1 MDLPKRKNI
10 RLNDYNYS
18 SNGAYFI
25 TICTKN
31 KENLLWKNVVKRANC
46 VRPLD
51 QLPLSKIGI
60 VIENEIYKLNTVYE
74 NIKVDKYQIMPN
86 HIHLIIFIY
95 EDSNGRTQFAP
106 TISRIIKQF
115 KGSITKQIGF
125 SIWQKSFYDR
135 IIRNENEYQSVWNYI
150 HNNPLKYLEV
160 YPCRNETIKKNL
172 IL

>member
-10 RLNDYNYS
+10 RLHNYNYS

-31 KENLLWKNVVKRANC
+31 KENLLWKNVGANC
-46 VRPLD
+46 VRPLE

-135 IIRNENEYQSVWNYI
+135 IIRNEKEYQSVWNYI
-150 HNNPLKYLEV
+150 NNNPLKYLEV
-160 YPCRNETIKKNL
+160 
-172 IL
+172 

>member
-31 KENLLWKNVVKRANC
+31 KENLLWKNVGANC

-115 KGSITKQIGF
+115 KGSITKQIEF

-135 IIRNENEYQSVWNYI
+135 IIRNEKEYQEVWNYI

-160 YPCRNETIKKNL
+160 YPCRNETIKKSL

>member
-1 MDLPKRKNI
+1 MIIII
-10 RLNDYNYS
+10 RLMELIS
-18 SNGAYFI
+18 LLFVL
-25 TICTKN
+25 KN
-31 KENLLWKNVVKRANC
+31 KENLLWKNVGANY
-46 VRPLD
+46 VRPLE

-135 IIRNENEYQSVWNYI
+135 IIRNEKEYQEVWNYI

-160 YPCRNETIKKNL
+160 
-172 IL
+172 

>member
-1 MDLPKRKNI
+1 MELI
-10 RLNDYNYS
+10 SLL
-18 SNGAYFI
+18 FVL
-25 TICTKN
+25 KN
-31 KENLLWKNVVKRANC
+31 KENLLWKNVGANY
-46 VRPLD
+46 VRPLE

-115 KGSITKQIGF
+115 KGSITKQIEF

-135 IIRNENEYQSVWNYI
+135 IIRNEKEYQEVWNYI

-160 YPCRNETIKKNL
+160 
-172 IL
+172 

>member
-1 MDLPKRKNI
+1 MELILLLFVLKIKK
-10 RLNDYNYS
+10 
-18 SNGAYFI
+18 
-25 TICTKN
+25 ICCGG
-31 KENLLWKNVVKRANC
+31 ANC

-135 IIRNENEYQSVWNYI
+135 IIRNEKEYQSVWNYI

>member
-31 KENLLWKNVVKRANC
+31 KENLLWKNVGANC

-95 EDSNGRTQFAP
+95 EDSNVRTQFAP

-135 IIRNENEYQSVWNYI
+135 VIRNEKEYQSVWNYI

-160 YPCRNETIKKNL
+160 
-172 IL
+172 

>member
-31 KENLLWKNVVKRANC
+31 KENLLWKNVGANC

-86 HIHLIIFIY
+86 HIHLIIFIH

-135 IIRNENEYQSVWNYI
+135 IIRNEKEYQSVWNYI

-160 YPCRNETIKKNL
+160 
-172 IL
+172 

>member
-31 KENLLWKNVVKRANC
+31 KENLLWKNVGANC

-74 NIKVDKYQIMPN
+74 NIKVDKYQIMPS

-135 IIRNENEYQSVWNYI
+135 IIRNEKEYQSVWNYI

>member
-1 MDLPKRKNI
+1 MELI
-10 RLNDYNYS
+10 SLL
-18 SNGAYFI
+18 FVL
-25 TICTKN
+25 KN
-31 KENLLWKNVVKRANC
+31 KENLLWKNVGANC

-115 KGSITKQIGF
+115 KGSITKQIEF

-135 IIRNENEYQSVWNYI
+135 IIRNEKEYQSVWNYI

-160 YPCRNETIKKNL
+160 
-172 IL
+172 

>member
-1 MDLPKRKNI
+1 MIIII
-10 RLNDYNYS
+10 RLMELIS
-18 SNGAYFI
+18 LLFVL
-25 TICTKN
+25 KN
-31 KENLLWKNVVKRANC
+31 KENLLWKNVGANC

-135 IIRNENEYQSVWNYI
+135 IIRNEKEYQSVWNYI

-160 YPCRNETIKKNL
+160 
-172 IL
+172 

>member
-31 KENLLWKNVVKRANC
+31 KENLLWKNVGANC

-135 IIRNENEYQSVWNYI
+135 VIRNEKEYQSVWNYI

-160 YPCRNETIKKNL
+160 YPCRNETIKKSL
-172 IL
+172 TL

>member
-10 RLNDYNYS
+10 RLHNYNYS
-18 SNGAYFI
+18 YNGAYFI

-31 KENLLWKNVVKRANC
+31 KENLLWKNVGANC

-135 IIRNENEYQSVWNYI
+135 IIRNEKEYQSVWNYI

-160 YPCRNETIKKNL
+160 YPCRNETIRKNL

>member
-31 KENLLWKNVVKRANC
+31 KENLHSKKVAANS
-46 VRPLD
+46 VRPLE

-95 EDSNGRTQFAP
+95 EDSNGRTQCAP

-135 IIRNENEYQSVWNYI
+135 VIRNEKEYQSVWNYI

>member
-31 KENLLWKNVVKRANC
+31 KENLLWENVGANC
-46 VRPLD
+46 VRPLE

-60 VIENEIYKLNTVYE
+60 VVENEIHKLNTVYE

-115 KGSITKQIGF
+115 KGSITKQIEF

-135 IIRNENEYQSVWNYI
+135 VIRNEKEYQSVWNYI

-160 YPCRNETIKKNL
+160 
-172 IL
+172 

>member
-31 KENLLWKNVVKRANC
+31 KENLLWKNVGANC

-95 EDSNGRTQFAP
+95 EDSNGRT
-106 TISRIIKQF
+106 ISRIIKQF

-135 IIRNENEYQSVWNYI
+135 IIRNEKEYQSVWNYI

>member
-31 KENLLWKNVVKRANC
+31 KENLLWKNVGANC

-135 IIRNENEYQSVWNYI
+135 VIRNEKEYQSVWNYI

-160 YPCRNETIKKNL
+160 YPCRNETIKKSL

>member
-31 KENLLWKNVVKRANC
+31 KENLLWKNVGANC

-125 SIWQKSFYDR
+125 SIWQKYFYDR
-135 IIRNENEYQSVWNYI
+135 IIRNEKEYQSVWNYI

-160 YPCRNETIKKNL
+160 
-172 IL
+172 

>member
-1 MDLPKRKNI
+1 M
-10 RLNDYNYS
+10 NDYNYS

-31 KENLLWKNVVKRANC
+31 KENLLWKNVGANC
-46 VRPLD
+46 VLPLD

-135 IIRNENEYQSVWNYI
+135 IIRNEKEYQEVWNYI

-160 YPCRNETIKKNL
+160 
-172 IL
+172 

>member
-31 KENLLWKNVVKRANC
+31 KENLLWKNVGANC

-135 IIRNENEYQSVWNYI
+135 IIRNEKEYQSVWNYI

>member
-1 MDLPKRKNI
+1 MELI
-10 RLNDYNYS
+10 SLL
-18 SNGAYFI
+18 FVL
-25 TICTKN
+25 KN
-31 KENLLWKNVVKRANC
+31 KENLLWKNVGANC

-135 IIRNENEYQSVWNYI
+135 IIRNEKEYQSVWNYI
-150 HNNPLKYLEV
+150 HNNPLIHINRTLIIKYG
-160 YPCRNETIKKNL
+160 
-172 IL
+172 

>member
-1 MDLPKRKNI
+1 MIIII
-10 RLNDYNYS
+10 RLMELIS
-18 SNGAYFI
+18 LLFVL
-25 TICTKN
+25 KN
-31 KENLLWKNVVKRANC
+31 KENLLWKNVGANY
-46 VRPLD
+46 VRPLE

-135 IIRNENEYQSVWNYI
+135 VIRNEKEYQSVWNYI

-160 YPCRNETIKKNL
+160 
-172 IL
+172 

>member
-31 KENLLWKNVVKRANC
+31 KENLLWKNVGANC

-135 IIRNENEYQSVWNYI
+135 VIRNEKEYQSV
-150 HNNPLKYLEV
+150 
-160 YPCRNETIKKNL
+160 
-172 IL
+172 

>member
-31 KENLLWKNVVKRANC
+31 KENLLWKNVGANC

-115 KGSITKQIGF
+115 KGSITKQIEF

-135 IIRNENEYQSVWNYI
+135 IIRNEKEYQEVWNYI
-150 HNNPLKYLEV
+150 HNNQLKYLEV
-160 YPCRNETIKKNL
+160 
-172 IL
+172 

>member
-10 RLNDYNYS
+10 RLHNYNYS
-18 SNGAYFI
+18 YNGAYFI

-31 KENLLWKNVVKRANC
+31 KENLLWKNVGANC
-46 VRPLD
+46 VRLLD

-135 IIRNENEYQSVWNYI
+135 IIRNEKEYQSVWNYI

-160 YPCRNETIKKNL
+160 YTCRNETIKKNL

>member
-18 SNGAYFI
+18 YNGAYFI

-31 KENLLWKNVVKRANC
+31 KENLLWKNVGANC

>member
-1 MDLPKRKNI
+1 MIIII
-10 RLNDYNYS
+10 RLMELIS
-18 SNGAYFI
+18 LLFVL
-25 TICTKN
+25 KN
-31 KENLLWKNVVKRANC
+31 KENLLWKNVGANC
-46 VRPLD
+46 VRPLE

-135 IIRNENEYQSVWNYI
+135 IIRNEKEYQSVWNYI

>member
-1 MDLPKRKNI
+1 MHN
-10 RLNDYNYS
+10 YNYS
-18 SNGAYFI
+18 YNGAYFI

-31 KENLLWKNVVKRANC
+31 KENLLWKNVGANC

-135 IIRNENEYQSVWNYI
+135 IIRNEKEYQSVWNYI

-160 YPCRNETIKKNL
+160 
-172 IL
+172 

>member
-1 MDLPKRKNI
+1 MDLPKGKNI

-31 KENLLWKNVVKRANC
+31 KENLLWKNVGANC

-60 VIENEIYKLNTVYE
+60 VIENEIYKLDTVYE

>member
-31 KENLLWKNVVKRANC
+31 KENLLWKNVGANC
-46 VRPLD
+46 VRPLE

-135 IIRNENEYQSVWNYI
+135 VIRNEKEYQSVWNYI

>member
-10 RLNDYNYS
+10 RLHNYHYS
-18 SNGAYFI
+18 YNGAYFI

-31 KENLLWKNVVKRANC
+31 KENLLWKNVGANC
-46 VRPLD
+46 VRPLA

-135 IIRNENEYQSVWNYI
+135 IIRNEKEYQSVWNYI

>member
-1 MDLPKRKNI
+1 MDLTKRKNI
-10 RLNDYNYS
+10 RLHHYNYS

-31 KENLLWKNVVKRANC
+31 KENLLWKNVGANC

-135 IIRNENEYQSVWNYI
+135 VIRNEKEYQSVWNYI

-160 YPCRNETIKKNL
+160 
-172 IL
+172 

>member
-31 KENLLWKNVVKRANC
+31 KENLLWKNVGANC
-46 VRPLD
+46 VRPLE

-60 VIENEIYKLNTVYE
+60 VVENEIHKLNTIYE

-135 IIRNENEYQSVWNYI
+135 VIRNEKEYQSVWNYI

-160 YPCRNETIKKNL
+160 
-172 IL
+172 

>member
-31 KENLLWKNVVKRANC
+31 KENLLWKNVGANC
-46 VRPLD
+46 VRLLD

-115 KGSITKQIGF
+115 KGSITKQIEF

-135 IIRNENEYQSVWNYI
+135 IIRNEKEYQEVWNYI

-160 YPCRNETIKKNL
+160 
-172 IL
+172 

>member
-31 KENLLWKNVVKRANC
+31 KENLLWKNVGANC

-60 VIENEIYKLNTVYE
+60 AIENEIYKLNTVYE

-115 KGSITKQIGF
+115 KGSITKQIEF

-135 IIRNENEYQSVWNYI
+135 IIRNEKEYQEVWNYI

-160 YPCRNETIKKNL
+160 
-172 IL
+172 

>member
-10 RLNDYNYS
+10 RLNDDNYS

-31 KENLLWKNVVKRANC
+31 KENLLWKNVGANC

>member
-10 RLNDYNYS
+10 RLHNYNYS
-18 SNGAYFI
+18 YNGAYFI

-31 KENLLWKNVVKRANC
+31 KENLLWKNVGANC

-95 EDSNGRTQFAP
+95 EDSNGRTQLAP

-135 IIRNENEYQSVWNYI
+135 IIRNEKEYQEVWNYI

-160 YPCRNETIKKNL
+160 
-172 IL
+172 

>member
-31 KENLLWKNVVKRANC
+31 KENLLWKNVGENC

-115 KGSITKQIGF
+115 KGSITKQIEF

-135 IIRNENEYQSVWNYI
+135 IIRNEKEYQEVWNYI

-160 YPCRNETIKKNL
+160 
-172 IL
+172 